1 MKKYTLKTVLKM
13 ILSHKKEFFIA
24 NILAVLVALVS
35 LPVPLII
42 PLLVDE
48 VLLNKPSYIVG
59 FLNQFVSPSLQVP
72 IYYFAVVTGL
82 TIILRILTVIIGVFE
97 IKKFTIIAKNITYK
111 IRKDLLK
118 VVRKI
123 SMSEYETLGSTAVSS
138 RFVVDID
145 TIDRFISTTISKLII
160 SILIFIGV
168 SVILLLIHW
177 QLALFLLFFNPVVLY
192 FSNRVAKN
200 VRGLKTKENKA
211 YEVFSESLSQTL
223 DAMAQVRAS
232 NQSKNFFDRLSFL
245 ADEIRQSSGEFFWKN
260 EASSRFSFTIFLASF
275 DVFRATS
282 MLLVLYSDLSIGEMF
297 AVFSYLWYMMG
308 PVQEILGIQYAW
320 HSANA
325 ALTRINEFLSMK
337 KEVDYEHRKNP
348 FDSVTTTTLSLK
360 NISFSYG
367 DTKILDDINLE
378 VKKGEKIAIVGASGS
393 GKSTVINVILGLYPM
408 KSGDVLFDGVSIKD
422 IGYEVVR
429 DNVATVLQSP
439 FVFNST
445 IKENLVF
452 NENISDEKIY
462 QALEIAQLKEK
473 VDAMP
478 KGLHT
483 LVGKQGVKLSG
494 GQKQRLA
501 IARMILSNPKLVI
514 LDEATSSL
522 DIFTEEKLHHSLEEF
537 LSGVTTIII
546 AHRKSSIDQADRV
559 FVLEEGRLK
568 EKLDY

>member
-1 MKKYTLKTVLKM
+1 M